1 MKPAP
6 SSPRTSEIW
15 SKTLNMHFSGQKTP
29 KYTKKKISRILK
41 GKHKLLKNMVFLN
54 FFSILSNND
63 QHHWKADEKSFPN
76 YFGLKSHTLKLAEK
90 FGCQHRQLGKRA
102 RNVCVFQAFLV
113 TNQFLVVKIQKMTI
127 WCHTWL
133 ESYRSVV
140 F

>member
-140 F
+140 Y